1 MLRLQLE
8 SFVRGFV
15 YCCLEEAECLE
26 PDRSSIVDYN
36 SDDHH
41 LRFEEALVDDS
52 ALPDQF
58 ESILIER
65 VQHSM
70 GYYFSQMNQR
80 FKGFCFNIDIGFSE
94 HFNYI
99 KDEIPKREIL
109 PLM

>member
-8 SFVRGFV
+8 CLVRGFV

-26 PDRSSIVDYN
+26 PDRSSIVDDN
-36 SDDHH
+36 SDDHN

-70 GYYFSQMNQR
+70 GHCLSQMNQG
-80 FKGFCFNIDIGFSE
+80 FEGFCFNIDVGFSK

-99 KDEIPKREIL
+99 KDELPKREIL